1 MDIRDELRWT
11 IEAKRKQ
18 LLRDMS
24 QLQMVNL
31 AMAGGERAK
40 EMYNN
45 LLNEYSQLEGIDRRR
60 EQIEANWMSL
70 KMIGRG

>member
-1 MDIRDELRWT
+1 MRDELRWT

-31 AMAGGERAK
+31 AMAGGEKAR

-60 EQIEANWMSL
+60 EQIEENWMSL

>member
-1 MDIRDELRWT
+1 LDIRDELRWT